1 MLLVTIETTT
11 HLMNTL
17 SCDYTHYHIR
27 EPRWAGS
34 DLMKTIALHKSIITD
49 GHKTTKT
56 HA

>member
-17 SCDYTHYHIR
+17 SRDYTHYHIR

-34 DLMKTIALHKSIITD
+34 VLMKTVALTP
-49 GHKTTKT
+49 
-56 HA
+56 